1 MNAYLRVTWRLP
13 WLLSGFFAC
22 AFTVLVISPLDLF
35 APALRLRLRN
45 RALTA
50 WGRSFCATL
59 GIEVTA
65 TGTPPRGD
73 FILVANHVSYVD
85 IPLLASLV
93 EAAFVAKTELA
104 GWPLLGRAF
113 QIGDTIFIDRA
124 RKRDLLRVM
133 ERVHKCLERGLGVAI
148 FPEGTSGRGEKI
160 LPLKASLLELAVR
173 QQEPVH
179 YATLSYKTHR
189 GAPATD
195 RLVCW
200 WDDTPFLT
208 HLLRLLA
215 HPGFEATVDFGAR
228 PIVGENRKQLADRL
242 QRAMQQSFV
251 PMADP
256 GAAAT
261 ESGSSS

>member
-1 MNAYLRVTWRLP
+1 MTAYLRVIWRLT
-13 WLLSGFFAC
+13 WLLCAFFAA
-22 AFTVLVISPLDLF
+22 AFAALAISPLNLV
-35 APALRLRLRN
+35 APAFRLRIRN
-45 RALTA
+45 RVLKA

-85 IPLLASLV
+85 IPVLASEV
-93 EAAFVAKTELA
+93 QAAFVAKTELA
-104 GWPLLGRAF
+104 GWPLLGKAF

-148 FPEGTSGRGEKI
+148 FPEGTSGRGDRI

-179 YATLSYKTHR
+179 YATLSYKTHP
-189 GAPATD
+189 GAPAAD

-215 HPGFEATVDFGAR
+215 QPGFTATVAFGPR
-228 PIVGENRKQLADRL
+228 PIVGENRKQLAEGL
-242 QRAMQQSFV
+242 QRAMQENFV
-251 PMADP
+251 PMADLGP
-256 GAAAT
+256 GTT
-261 ESGSSS
+261 EPDD